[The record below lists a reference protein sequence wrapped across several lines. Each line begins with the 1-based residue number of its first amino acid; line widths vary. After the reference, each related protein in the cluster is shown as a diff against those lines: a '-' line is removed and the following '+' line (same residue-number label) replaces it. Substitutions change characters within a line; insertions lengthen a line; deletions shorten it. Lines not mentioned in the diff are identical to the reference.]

1 MPKVWPYGTG
11 AAETVL
17 LVRRPAAKVW
27 ILYRQWLEPAYK
39 WILYDWVRDGPR
51 MLGICHSRYSDCRGR
66 RRVLYHGSGTGA
78 VEGSVRNA
86 VFDTGSDI
94 ESGTSGLYGFDLFVF
109 LLLRMGRKGPWV
121 LKKNKPP
128 LRYGAGVI
136 CFRKIRRARCRIR
149 RTSRRSHGIWRRQT
163 GRQDRI
169 MKSPAGSAIGRC
181 RTGLRRIVAGTGC
194 RAGR

>member
-1 MPKVWPYGTG
+1 MPEVRPYGTG
-11 AAETVL
+11 AAETVF
-17 LVRRPAAKVW
+17 LVRRPAAEVW
-27 ILYRQWLEPAYK
+27 ILYRQWLKPAPE
-39 WILYDWVRDGPR
+39 WILYDWVRDGTR
-51 MLGICHSRYSDCRGR
+51 MLGVCHSRHLDCRGR
-66 RRVLYHGSGTGA
+66 RRVLYYRSGTGPN
-78 VEGSVRNA
+78 EGPVRNS

-94 ESGTSGLYGFDLFVF
+94 ESGISGLYGPDLFVF

-169 MKSPAGSAIGRC
+169 MKSPAGLAIGRC
-181 RTGLRRIVAGTGC
+181 RTGLRRIVVGTGC

>member
-1 MPKVWPYGTG
+1 MPEVRPYGTG

-17 LVRRPAAKVW
+17 LVRRPAAEVW
-27 ILYRQWLEPAYK
+27 ILYRQWLEPAYE
-39 WILYDWVRDGPR
+39 WIFCAWVRDEPW
-51 MLGICHSRYSDCRGR
+51 MLAVCHSRHSGCRGR
-66 RRVLYHGSGTGA
+66 RRVLYHRSGTGP
-78 VEGSVRNA
+78 VERSVRNS

-94 ESGTSGLYGFDLFVF
+94 ESGMSGLHGFDLSVF

-149 RTSRRSHGIWRRQT
+149 RTIRRSHGIWRRQT

-181 RTGLRRIVAGTGC
+181 RTGLRRIVAGIGC
-194 RAGR
+194 RADR